1 MAKVELKQPIVE
13 EIANSIKD
21 AQAVV
26 LVDYSGLTVEQD
38 TILRKELRESGV
50 QYKVY
55 KNTLMRRAFEGTPCA
70 DLDKH
75 LHGTNAIAISAT
87 DATAP
92 ARELAN
98 FAKTAEKLEIKGG
111 VVEGNA
117 YDAAGIMEIAKIPG
131 REALISRLLGSMQSP
146 ITNMA
151 RVLNQIAEK
160 GGAANCEAA
169 PAEEVTLKWAIWDQE
184 TTQYWGDIKDAY
196 EASHPGV
203 TIEMVDLGSTD
214 YMTVLAT
221 ELSGS
226 GSDFDV
232 VTVKDVP
239 GYATLVQKGSIL
251 ALDDYISKDGVDLS
265 KYAGVTDQVTV
276 DGSLYE
282 LPFRND
288 FWVLFYNKDLF
299 DAKGVAY
306 PTNDMTFD
314 EYDALARE
322 MTDTTF
328 GSQVYGAHYHTWRS
342 AVQLFGVLDGKHTI
356 LDGNYDFFKPYYEM
370 VLNQE
375 ADGVCRKY
383 TDLKTEGLHYSAAF
397 SGGDVAMMNMGSW
410 FIATMMSNLKSGEY
424 DSSLC
429 GNWGIVKYPHAEGVE
444 PGSTLGTITGLAVT
458 TASDTPDASWD
469 FVKWVSGEEG
479 AAVMASSGN
488 FPAMM
493 TDEVVD
499 MISGLEGF
507 PTDEASKEALT
518 VSNLYLEVPYAPNVS
533 EINSALDSYHGSI
546 MTGEMSIDDGIAAMN
561 KAVADLQ
568 AQ

>member
-1 MAKVELKQPIVE
+1 MKKKLL
-13 EIANSIKD
+13 S
-21 AQAVV
+21 VV
-26 LVDYSGLTVEQD
+26 LAAAMMSTLLTGCGND
-38 TILRKELRESGV
+38 TSD
-50 QYKVY
+50 
-55 KNTLMRRAFEGTPCA
+55 NTS
-70 DLDKH
+70 
-75 LHGTNAIAISAT
+75 N
-87 DATAP
+87 
-92 ARELAN
+92 
-98 FAKTAEKLEIKGG
+98 
-111 VVEGNA
+111 
-117 YDAAGIMEIAKIPG
+117 
-131 REALISRLLGSMQSP
+131 GSSS
-146 ITNMA
+146 
-151 RVLNQIAEK
+151 
-160 GGAANCEAA
+160 AA
-169 PAEEVTLKWAIWDQE
+169 PANEQQSSESAGGQETTEPVTLKWAIWDQE
-184 TTQYWGDIKDAY
+184 TTRYWGDLKKAY
-196 EASHPGV
+196 EDSHPGV

-232 VTVKDVP
+232 VTIKDVP
-239 GYATLVQKGSIL
+239 GYATLVQKNAIL
-251 ALDDYISKDGVDLS
+251 ALDDYIAADGVDLS
-265 KYAGVTDQVTV
+265 QYAGATDQVTV
-276 DGSLYE
+276 DGNLYE

-288 FWVLFYNKDLF
+288 FWVLYYNKDLF

-410 FIATMMSNLKSGEY
+410 FIATMISNLQSGEY

-488 FPAMM
+488 FPAVM

-499 MISGLEGF
+499 MIAGLDGF

-533 EINSALDSYHGSI
+533 EINSVLDSYHGSI

-561 KAVADLQ
+561 KAVADIQ

>member
-1 MAKVELKQPIVE
+1 MKKKVL
-13 EIANSIKD
+13 SL
-21 AQAVV
+21 V
-26 LVDYSGLTVEQD
+26 LTAAMMTTMLAGCGSSDNGSTASTGE
-38 TILRKELRESGV
+38 
-50 QYKVY
+50 
-55 KNTLMRRAFEGTPCA
+55 
-70 DLDKH
+70 
-75 LHGTNAIAISAT
+75 
-87 DATAP
+87 AP
-92 ARELAN
+92 A
-98 FAKTAEKLEIKGG
+98 
-111 VVEGNA
+111 
-117 YDAAGIMEIAKIPG
+117 AATTE
-131 REALISRLLGSMQSP
+131 S
-146 ITNMA
+146 
-151 RVLNQIAEK
+151 
-160 GGAANCEAA
+160 AAASTEAA

-232 VTVKDVP
+232 VTIKDVP

-342 AVQLFGVLDGKHTI
+342 AVQLFGVLDG
-356 LDGNYDFFKPYYEM
+356 NYDFFKPYYEM

-410 FIATMMSNLKSGEY
+410 FIATMISNLQSGEY

-429 GNWGIVKYPHAEGVE
+429 GNWGIVKYPHADGVE
-444 PGSTLGTITGLAVT
+444 AGSTLGTITGLAVT

-488 FPAMM
+488 FPAIM

-533 EINSALDSYHGSI
+533 EINSVLDSYHGSI
-546 MTGEMSIDDGIAAMN
+546 MTGEMSIDEGIEAMN
-561 KAVADLQ
+561 KAVADIQ

>member
-1 MAKVELKQPIVE
+1 MKKKVL
-13 EIANSIKD
+13 SL
-21 AQAVV
+21 V
-26 LVDYSGLTVEQD
+26 LTAAMMTTMLAGCGSSDNGSTAASTGE
-38 TILRKELRESGV
+38 
-50 QYKVY
+50 
-55 KNTLMRRAFEGTPCA
+55 
-70 DLDKH
+70 
-75 LHGTNAIAISAT
+75 
-87 DATAP
+87 AP
-92 ARELAN
+92 A
-98 FAKTAEKLEIKGG
+98 
-111 VVEGNA
+111 
-117 YDAAGIMEIAKIPG
+117 AATT
-131 REALISRLLGSMQSP
+131 EA
-146 ITNMA
+146 
-151 RVLNQIAEK
+151 
-160 GGAANCEAA
+160 AAASTEAA

-203 TIEMVDLGSTD
+203 TIE
-214 YMTVLAT
+214 
-221 ELSGS
+221 
-226 GSDFDV
+226 
-232 VTVKDVP
+232 
-239 GYATLVQKGSIL
+239 KGSIL
-251 ALDDYISKDGVDLS
+251 SLDDYISKDGVDLS

-458 TASDTPDASWD
+458 TTSDTPDASWD